1 MCARTY
7 AVNAMSHGAS
17 TVTKATRGAAKGGLS
32 QAEVW
37 EKVSAIQKGLS
48 GFRVQFDSLEKALRT
63 HVPSTVMGPDDVDF
77 ASACAGL
84 AGVGWSAAAALDG
97 YL

>member
-1 MCARTY
+1 MCARNY

-63 HVPSTVMGPDDVDF
+63 HVPSTGQIPRD
-77 ASACAGL
+77 SAFCL
-84 AGVGWSAAAALDG
+84 IKRQDSLDPIFSS
-97 YL
+97 LTPKVE